1 MAINF
6 LQNVSLNNTEL
17 QNFKVQ
23 NVTADP
29 SVTGEGQLIY
39 RSDQNVLKFYNGGSW
54 VTLDSN
60 AGTVTS
66 VGISSNYLTIGSS
79 PITSSGTISVNMPN
93 SGVTANT
100 YTHATVTVNAQGI
113 VTAASSGTAT
123 LGVTSFTNTNGT
135 FVSASTA
142 NSSATGAVTMGTID
156 LSATGTPGATT
167 FLRGDNVWATPA
179 GAYTSW
185 SLEADSGTAQDISDG
200 ERVDFTGGTGIST
213 SVASGTPNLLTITN
227 TGVTSAVAGSNISVS
242 SSTGAVTIAYT
253 GGTGSMDSWTLA
265 GDSGSQSITNGNT
278 ATFVGGTG
286 LSTVASATDDLTI
299 TLDDTAVTPGSYT
312 LASITVD
319 QQGRIT
325 AASSGSSG
333 SMSSWTIGSTT
344 GSNQTVSNGQ
354 VVDVVG
360 GTYISGSIGG
370 TRTVTLAHDSTSRS
384 DTTSSGSPGSGGTFT
399 AIDSVTTNTTG
410 HVTAVNTKT
419 VTMPTVPT
427 SDNYQYW
434 TLQGDSGTNLNVT
447 STAVA
452 DLAGGSG
459 ISTAT
464 TATGMTI
471 TNSGVLSNIAGTGI
485 GVSEATG
492 NVTISNTG
500 VTSIVAGTGISV
512 SGATGA
518 VTVTNTVTNTDANYA
533 LSVGAVSSNESTLSL
548 VGSSGGSTTTA
559 KFSGT
564 TGEIEITTPSTGNG
578 GDITIGLPSD
588 VTITSSLT
596 VGSGGIEST
605 GALNVTSTGQSAF
618 AGQVT
623 VPTTPSASTDAASK
637 AYVLAQVGGVG
648 AFQGGYNASTNSP
661 ALSGAANVA
670 LNQGDFFVVTVAGSA
685 FFSTQLE
692 PGDLLFANSDITA
705 SSSPSKSDYT
715 VVIADE
721 NIAGAGATDG
731 ATAKGVAGFDSANF
745 SVTANGFVTI
755 DNSGVTAASYGG
767 VTKSLSATVDAKG
780 FVTAMSENTIAI
792 PSSQITDFCQAVT
805 TCIGNNHNAVANIG
819 NNSATTYTVT
829 HNLGTRDVM
838 VQVYRNEAPYDTIM
852 VSVERNSTSQVTL
865 STVEA
870 LDTNEA
876 RVLITEIL

>member
-23 NVTADP
+23 NVTSDP

-39 RSDQNVLKFYNGGSW
+39 RSDSNVLKFYNGSSW
-54 VTLDSN
+54 VTLDTN

-93 SGVTANT
+93 SGVTAGS
-100 YTHATVTVNAQGI
+100 YTHASITVNAQGI
-113 VTAASSGTAT
+113 VTAASNGTAT

-135 FVSASTA
+135 FISAGTE

-156 LSATGTPGATT
+156 LSATGTPSGTT

-185 SLEADSGTAQDISDG
+185 SLEADSGSAQDITDG

-213 SVASGTPNLLTITN
+213 TVASGTPNLLTITN

-242 SSTGAVTIAYT
+242 SATGAVTIAYT

-286 LSTVASATDDLTI
+286 LTTAASATDDLTI

-333 SMSSWTIGSTT
+333 SMSSWKIGSTNGT
-344 GSNQTVSNGQ
+344 DQSVSDGQTV
-354 VVDVVG
+354 DIVG
-360 GTYISGSIGG
+360 GTYITGTVAG
-370 TRTVTLAHDSTSRS
+370 TRTVTLVHDSTSRS
-384 DTTSSGSPGSGGTFT
+384 DTTSSSSPGSAGTFT
-399 AIDSVTTNTTG
+399 AVDSVTTNSTG
-410 HVTAVNTKT
+410 HLTAINVKT

-452 DLAGGSG
+452 DLAGGTG
-459 ISTAT
+459 ITTAT

-471 TNSGVLSNIAGTGI
+471 TNAGVTSNVAGTGI
-485 GVSEATG
+485 NVSGATG
-492 NVTISNTG
+492 AVTITNSG

-564 TGEIEITTPSTGNG
+564 TNEIEITTPSTGNG

-588 VTITSSLT
+588 VTIGNDLT
-596 VGSGGIEST
+596 VTGELTVSG
-605 GALNVTSTGQSAF
+605 TGQSSF
-618 AGQVT
+618 GGQVT
-623 VPTTPSASTDAASK
+623 VPATPSASTDAASK
-637 AYVLAQVGGVG
+637 GYVLSQVAGVG
-648 AFQGGYNASTNSP
+648 SFQGGYNASTNSP
-661 ALSGAANVA
+661 ALTGGSNVA
-670 LNQGDFFVVTVAGSA
+670 LNQGDFYAVTVAGS
-685 FFSTQLE
+685 FFTDNLE
-692 PGDLLFANSDITA
+692 PGDLIFANSNIPA
-705 SSSPSKSDYT
+705 SSSPSLSDYT

-731 ATAKGVAGFDSANF
+731 ATEKGVCGFDSGNF
-745 SVTANGFVTI
+745 GVTANGFVTI
-755 DNSGVTAASYGG
+755 DDSGVTAASYGG

-792 PSSQITDFCQAVT
+792 PASQITDFCSAVT
-805 TCIGNNHNAVANIG
+805 TCIGDNHNAVANIG
-819 NNSATTYTVT
+819 NGSATSYAVT
-829 HNLGTRDVM
+829 HSLGTRDVM
-838 VQVYRNEAPYDTIM
+838 VQVYRNEAPYDTLFLG
-852 VSVERNSTSQVTL
+852 VERTSTSVVTLTSVEPL
-865 STVEA
+865 S
-870 LDTNEA
+870 TNEA